1 MSELE
6 QFIFAEARLLDERRF
21 DEWLALLADDVI
33 YSIPN
38 FADDSLPA
46 QGVIVREDL
55 PGLRARVARINH
67 PENPTQKPP
76 ARTMRVLTNVSAAEN
91 GDSAEVR
98 ANLVLY
104 VSKDRQLVQH
114 PARTTYRL
122 CKVGGHWR
130 IREKIVY
137 MVENGMALGQLP
149 LI

>member
-1 MSELE
+1 MDLE
-6 QFIFAEARLLDERRF
+6 QFVFAEARLLDERRF

-38 FADDSLPA
+38 FADDSPA
-46 QGVIVREDL
+46 AAGVIVREDL

-76 ARTMRVLTNVSAAEN
+76 ARTMRVLTNVSAS
-91 GDSAEVR
+91 GDDGSAEVR

-104 VSKDRQLVQH
+104 VAKDRQLVQH
-114 PARTTYRL
+114 PGKATYRL
-122 CKVGGHWR
+122 RKVDGRWR

-137 MVENGMALGQLP
+137 LIENDMALSQLP